1 MPKPGGE
8 TKCLKTQSQDLRKKY
23 SETARSICLK
33 MGGMLQNAF
42 TDRKPSHE
50 PAALLLSTSVGQ
62 ASRNQPETTAKENQ
76 EDEG

>member
-1 MPKPGGE
+1 MPRPGGE
-8 TKCLKTQSQDLRKKY
+8 TKCLETRSQDLRKKY

-42 TDRKPSHE
+42 TDRKPCHE
-50 PAALLLSTSVGQ
+50 PAALLLSTAVAQ
-62 ASRNQPETTAKENQ
+62 ASRNQPENAAKENQ